1 MRKKVPGSRNSSM
14 SSKDIVQNILFNQGP
29 DGENDFDIIA
39 RTRRRL
45 GTIADRT
52 DTVISGDHMGAI
64 SRSAGDGTLT
74 VGDESSFLE
83 PKMNYKMVPAEQRDM
98 YMMQYKSRMGT

>member
-1 MRKKVPGSRNSSM
+1 
-14 SSKDIVQNILFNQGP
+14 
-29 DGENDFDIIA
+29 
-39 RTRRRL
+39 
-45 GTIADRT
+45 
-52 DTVISGDHMGAI
+52 MGAI

-83 PKMNYKMVPAEQRDM
+83 PKMNYKMVPIEQRDM